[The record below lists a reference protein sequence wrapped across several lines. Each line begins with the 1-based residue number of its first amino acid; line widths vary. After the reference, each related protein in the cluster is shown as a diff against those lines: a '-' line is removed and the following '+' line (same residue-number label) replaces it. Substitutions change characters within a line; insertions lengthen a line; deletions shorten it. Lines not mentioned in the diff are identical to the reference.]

1 MSDRTDPTFHQA
13 AEQQMIE
20 HVTRLLDDSRLVLDT
35 TRGRRA
41 ITALLHDAPAE
52 SDRGV
57 DLKRTMTEMNTPDR
71 TLQDAMPVGRSI
83 DVALKQKRFLIF
95 RTPVGHLRVVCTSP
109 TRDLIAG
116 KEPKAMD
123 AKEVEAF
130 LRTLPPPVA

>member
-1 MSDRTDPTFHQA
+1 
-13 AEQQMIE
+13 MID

-41 ITALLHDAPAE
+41 ITSLLHDRAAE

-57 DLKRTMTEMNTPDR
+57 ELKRTMSEMNTPDR
-71 TLQDAMPVGRSI
+71 ALQDAMPIGRAI

-95 RTPVGHLRVVCTSP
+95 KSQVGHLRVVCTSP
-109 TRDLIAG
+109 ARDLIAG

-123 AKEVEAF
+123 TKDVETF
-130 LRTLPPPVA
+130 LRTLPPPVANVPMTLVL